1 MHFIEAIILGLLQG
15 LTEFIPI
22 SSSGH
27 LIILPKL
34 LGWKDMGLT
43 FDVALHL
50 GTVIALI
57 AFFWRDWVKIIA
69 QFYAHVFKHKDY
81 LEMETGGSHGRQMIP
96 IMIAC
101 IPAAVIGYKWDSYI
115 ERNLREPYLIIIPMI
130 LIGLVML
137 LGEKIGHRNRPIGQ
151 MNYKDY
157 IIIGFAQALALFP
170 GVSRSGAT
178 ITAGLF
184 LNLER
189 EASARFSFLL
199 SMPIIIAAAL
209 LKFYK
214 DFIKVGPSGNEIAV
228 FVVGAVVAGIT
239 GYLAIR
245 FLMNYVQKK
254 SLAAFAIYR
263 FVFAVLVLLIYRPSM

>member
-1 MHFIEAIILGLLQG
+1 LQFLEAIFLGLIQG
-15 LTEFIPI
+15 LTEFIPV

-34 LGWKDMGLT
+34 LGWRDMGLT

-57 AFFWRDWVKIIA
+57 AFFWRDWVKIIT
-69 QFYAHVFKHKDY
+69 QFYSHVVKRKDY
-81 LEMETGGSHGRQMIP
+81 IEMEASGSHGRQMIP
-96 IMIAC
+96 IIVAC
-101 IPAAVIGYKWDSYI
+101 VPAAIVGYKWNDYI
-115 ERNLREPYLIIIPMI
+115 EETLRNPYIVIIPMVVV
-130 LIGLVML
+130 GLVML
-137 LGEKIGHRNRPIGQ
+137 LGEKLGRRNRPMGQ

-157 IIIGFAQALALFP
+157 IIIGLAQAMALFP

-189 EASARFSFLL
+189 EAAARFSFLM

-209 LKFYK
+209 LQFYK
-214 DFIKVGPSGNEIAV
+214 NFLKVGITSSELAIFAV
-228 FVVGAVVAGIT
+228 GLVTAAIS

-245 FLMNYVQKK
+245 FLMNFVQKR

-263 FVFAVLVLLIYRPSM
+263 FAFAVLVLLIYRP

>member
-1 MHFIEAIILGLLQG
+1 MHFIEAIILGLIQG
-15 LTEFIPI
+15 LTEFIPV

-27 LIILPKL
+27 LIIIPKL

-57 AFFWRDWVKIIA
+57 AFFWRDWVKIIT
-69 QFYAHVFKHKDY
+69 QFYSHVVKRKDY
-81 LEMETGGSHGRQMIP
+81 IEMEAGGSHGRQMIP
-96 IMIAC
+96 IIVAC
-101 IPAAVIGYKWDSYI
+101 VPAALVGYKWNDYI
-115 ERNLREPYLIIIPMI
+115 EETLRNPYFVIIPMVI
-130 LIGLVML
+130 VGLVML
-137 LGEKIGHRNRPIGQ
+137 LGEKLGRRNRPMGQ

-157 IIIGFAQALALFP
+157 IIIGLAQAMALFP

-189 EASARFSFLL
+189 EAAARFSFLM
-199 SMPIIIAAAL
+199 SMPIIVAAAL
-209 LKFYK
+209 LQFYK
-214 DFIKVGPSGNEIAV
+214 NFLKVGITSSELAV
-228 FVVGAVVAGIT
+228 FAVGLIT
-239 GYLAIR
+239 AAISGYLAIR
-245 FLMNYVQKK
+245 FLMNFVQKR

-263 FVFAVLVLLIYRPSM
+263 FAFAVLVLLIYRP

>member
-1 MHFIEAIILGLLQG
+1 MHYIEAIFLGLIQG
-15 LTEFIPI
+15 LTEFIPV

-27 LIILPKL
+27 LIIIPKL

-57 AFFWRDWVKIIA
+57 AFFWKDWVKIIT
-69 QFYAHVFKHKDY
+69 QFYAHIVKKKDY
-81 LEMETGGSHGRQMIP
+81 IEMESSGSYGRQMIP
-96 IMIAC
+96 IIVAC
-101 IPAAVIGYKWDSYI
+101 VPAAIVGYKWDSYI
-115 ERNLREPYLIIIPMI
+115 SEHLRNPYLVIIPMV

-137 LGEKIGHRNRPIGQ
+137 LGEKLGRRNRPMGQ
-151 MNYKDY
+151 MTYKDY
-157 IIIGFAQALALFP
+157 IIIGLAQAMALFP

-178 ITAGLF
+178 ITTGLF

-189 EASARFSFLL
+189 EAAARFSFLM
-199 SMPIIIAAAL
+199 SMPIIVAAAL
-209 LKFYK
+209 LQFHKNFM
-214 DFIKVGPSGNEIAV
+214 KVGVHGSELAV
-228 FVVGAVVAGIT
+228 FAVGLVVAAIS

-245 FLMNYVQKK
+245 FLMNFVQKK

-263 FVFAVLVLLIYRPSM
+263 FAFAVLVLLIYRP